1 MLQVMDAK
9 TRGSGRS
16 RRTHDT
22 HRPPETAARHRWA
35 AGLRSL
41 RALVAMLLAVPAV
54 LLLAPPSAQAAR
66 PDVPST
72 APAQRVQPGVVL
84 VPKPRAGEERY
95 GVDVSWP
102 QCGTPLPAVPLD
114 FVVVGLTDGHARSI
128 SPCLAGQAAW
138 ARRVRANVSVYVVP
152 NAPDAPTYQ
161 RGELWARTADRCPVA
176 APRCAS
182 YGAGVVQA
190 RHALRAAA
198 RLHLT
203 PRSWWLDVE
212 ETPGRTLW
220 SADTSANVAVLRG
233 WVDTVRAA
241 GRRVGVYSTAGY
253 WQMITGGWQ
262 VDLVQ
267 WVAVGEAGIDAA
279 REACGEPFTAGPVLL
294 TQWLTGPLD
303 GDLVCPGHRAMAVG
317 FLHPWHRARTAGVPS
332 LLTIPVPHP
341 HPVAATPKHHR
352 RPHHRH
358 HHARPGATSKAGATS
373 DPTAQPAQPRP
384 APSPHAESGGQPSG
398 TAPHAAATPHPAP
411 APSAPP
417 RPAPS
422 RPPVPTPTSTATPPV
437 PQPSTSEGGS
447 ADALPSPDP
456 SSAAVTVVSP
466 APVA

>member
-22 HRPPETAARHRWA
+22 HRPPETAARRRGV

-41 RALVAMLLAVPAV
+41 GALVAMLLAGPAV
-54 LLLAPPSAQAAR
+54 LLLAPPAQAAR

-72 APAQRVQPGVVL
+72 APAQRVQPGVML

-102 QCGTPLPAVPLD
+102 QCGGPLPAIPLD
-114 FVVVGLTDGHARSI
+114 FVVVGLTNGHARSI

-138 ARRVRANVSVYVVP
+138 AASVRANVSVYVVP

-190 RHALRAAA
+190 QHALRAAA

-212 ETPGRTLW
+212 DTPGRTLW
-220 SADTSANVAVLRG
+220 SADTFANVAVLRG

-253 WQMITGGWQ
+253 WQMVTGGWQ
-262 VDLVQ
+262 VDLAQ

-303 GDLVCPGHRAMAVG
+303 GDLVCPGHRAMAVA
-317 FLHPWHRARTAGVPS
+317 FLHAWHRTRTAGVPA

-341 HPVAATPKHHR
+341 HPVATPKHHR

-358 HHARPGATSKAGATS
+358 HHDHPGATTKHAATS
-373 DPTAQPAQPRP
+373 HAAAQPPQPRP
-384 APSPHAESGGQPSG
+384 APSPHAQPGRQPSA
-398 TAPHAAATPHPAP
+398 TAPPVTATPHPAP
-411 APSAPP
+411 APPAPP

-422 RPPVPTPTSTATPPV
+422 HAPAPAPSGTAMPPE
-437 PQPSTSEGGS
+437 PQPSTPEGSSG
-447 ADALPSPDP
+447 DAVPAPAPASP
-456 SSAAVTVVSP
+456 AEVGMETP
-466 APVA
+466 APVV